1 MQALLKSVVTSI
13 TEVPK
18 LWSMPPRGSR
28 VDLHEIP
35 VQHFSGKTKFNTE
48 EETLYGENLEV
59 I

>member
-18 LWSMPPRGSR
+18 LWSMPPGGAALIFMKFLFNISLEKPNLTPSR
-28 VDLHEIP
+28 
-35 VQHFSGKTKFNTE
+35 K
-48 EETLYGENLEV
+48 LYMEK